1 MLLMREMLW
10 SFYLM
15 FKIKRMKK
23 FQQQLPVFYETAH
36 AELASALEML
46 AACKITE
53 TPSQAFGY
61 FMHAKDEYNHAKC
74 FFKMLSQ
81 RGKKASIDS
90 AREFRFTPPSLITKG
105 YISKKG
111 FLIDTMKL
119 KDFIAFVYTNELL
132 AKSSFENIL
141 KLVGPNTEDGKNI
154 SSIMS
159 DELRHHGMAKKYFLN
174 YYPALQPWQLM
185 IYRTRETIHN
195 KGRKI
200 YDANLKFLDRLLN
213 PLYRVMAYSVGSMV
227 RKLNLNEFKR
237 KGNLMNISSR
247 SVL

>member
-1 MLLMREMLW
+1 MK
-10 SFYLM
+10 
-15 FKIKRMKK
+15 KIKSN
-23 FQQQLPVFYETAH
+23 LPVFYETAH

-46 AACKITE
+46 AACKRTD
-53 TPSQAFGY
+53 TPNQAFGY
-61 FMHAKDEYNHAKC
+61 FMHATDEYNHARY

-81 RGKKASIDS
+81 RGKKESIKT

-105 YISKKG
+105 YISNKG
-111 FLIDTMKL
+111 FLIETMKL

-141 KLVGPNTEDGKNI
+141 KLVGPNSEEGERISNI
-154 SSIMS
+154 MG

-200 YDANLKFLDRLLN
+200 YDVNLKFLDRVLT
-213 PLYRVMAYSVGSMV
+213 PLYSGIAYLAGSIAK
-227 RKLNLNEFKR
+227 KLNLKEFKR
-237 KGNLMNISSR
+237 EGKNLMNISTHSI
-247 SVL
+247 L

>member
-1 MLLMREMLW
+1 MEK
-10 SFYLM
+10 SDY
-15 FKIKRMKK
+15 
-23 FQQQLPVFYETAH
+23 QLIVFHETAH

-46 AACKITE
+46 AACKGANN
-53 TPSQAFGY
+53 PKQALGY
-61 FMHAKDEYNHAKC
+61 FMHAKDEYSHAKC

-81 RGKKASIDS
+81 RGRKVSIKK

-105 YISKKG
+105 YISSKG

-141 KLVGPNTEDGKNI
+141 KMVGPLTNEGKIISNI
-154 SSIMS
+154 MM
-159 DELRHHGMAKKYFLN
+159 DELRHHGMAKKSFLN

-185 IYRTRETIHN
+185 IYRFRETLQN

-200 YDANLKFLDRLLN
+200 YDSNLKFLDRILT
-213 PLYRVMAYSVGSMV
+213 PLYKGMAFVAGNMA

-237 KGNLMNISSR
+237 EGKNLMDISSN
-247 SVL
+247 SII